1 MKKITLSI
9 FGIILSTLMYAQQ
22 ASIINGTVVK
32 KALNKVYLY
41 KVYNGKLSE
50 IATSTPDSLGQFAF
64 KFTPAYTGL
73 YALGGSDSLAL
84 RTTKNFYFKG
94 GDELNIELSNGDYTL
109 VGENT
114 KENLQMAK
122 WHDRTKKMAAK
133 AFGMTG
139 RSTFVD
145 FFPDVEELNEE
156 IAGIKS
162 AVNTGNPTFDKE
174 FASIVDYDFAYIAIG
189 YIYTPRPAHPG
200 KEEMSDYYVN
210 FNPDHFLKDDLL
222 KFPYGN
228 RLLNQLIFRK
238 VDLSKKP
245 DLDQQ
250 LSVIPTTA
258 LKGQYAINAMES
270 TKSYS
275 DYLAQYEKYSAYL
288 ILPEQKE
295 RAKRVEL
302 KLVDTKSG
310 APIIDFSFEDTKGT
324 KLSLSSLKGKMVLM
338 DVWATWCGP
347 CKAEEPHWEKLVEK
361 YEGKNITFLGISVDK
376 DKDAWIKYN
385 VDKKLK
391 GLQVHA
397 GPQNDLSKFYKIT
410 GIPRYLLIDKA
421 GNIISVD
428 SPRPSDPALIKLID
442 QGLAR

>member
-1 MKKITLSI
+1 
-9 FGIILSTLMYAQQ
+9 
-22 ASIINGTVVK
+22 
-32 KALNKVYLY
+32 
-41 KVYNGKLSE
+41 
-50 IATSTPDSLGQFAF
+50 
-64 KFTPAYTGL
+64 
-73 YALGGSDSLAL
+73 
-84 RTTKNFYFKG
+84 
-94 GDELNIELSNGDYTL
+94 
-109 VGENT
+109 
-114 KENLQMAK
+114 
-122 WHDRTKKMAAK
+122 
-133 AFGMTG
+133 
-139 RSTFVD
+139 
-145 FFPDVEELNEE
+145 
-156 IAGIKS
+156 
-162 AVNTGNPTFDKE
+162 
-174 FASIVDYDFAYIAIG
+174 
-189 YIYTPRPAHPG
+189 
-200 KEEMSDYYVN
+200 
-210 FNPDHFLKDDLL
+210 
-222 KFPYGN
+222 
-228 RLLNQLIFRK
+228 
-238 VDLSKKP
+238 
-245 DLDQQ
+245 
-250 LSVIPTTA
+250 
-258 LKGQYAINAMES
+258 MES